1 MRPNRSLLRRTRH
14 GVIQIKT
21 SSAAMDE
28 TSLLP
33 LDSLR
38 LTGVLRMTDFTS
50 LSTSELA
57 NRIAILR
64 DNLRQLTEQAAAQSG
79 AANEERL
86 ADRIET
92 QSKELEGL
100 LKEQERRG

>member
-1 MRPNRSLLRRTRH
+1 
-14 GVIQIKT
+14 
-21 SSAAMDE
+21 
-28 TSLLP
+28 
-33 LDSLR
+33 
-38 LTGVLRMTDFTS
+38 MTDFTS

-86 ADRIET
+86 ANRIED
-92 QSKELEGL
+92 QSQELDEL
-100 LKEQERRG
+100 LKEQGRRTRK

>member
-1 MRPNRSLLRRTRH
+1 
-14 GVIQIKT
+14 
-21 SSAAMDE
+21 
-28 TSLLP
+28 
-33 LDSLR
+33 
-38 LTGVLRMTDFTS
+38 MTDFSS

-57 NRIAILR
+57 NRSAILR

-92 QSKELEGL
+92 QSKELEDL
-100 LKEQERRG
+100 LKEQERRAKK

>member
-1 MRPNRSLLRRTRH
+1 
-14 GVIQIKT
+14 
-21 SSAAMDE
+21 
-28 TSLLP
+28 
-33 LDSLR
+33 
-38 LTGVLRMTDFTS
+38 MTDFSS

-92 QSKELEGL
+92 QSKELEDL
-100 LKEQERRG
+100 LKEQERRAKK

>member
-1 MRPNRSLLRRTRH
+1 
-14 GVIQIKT
+14 
-21 SSAAMDE
+21 
-28 TSLLP
+28 
-33 LDSLR
+33 
-38 LTGVLRMTDFTS
+38 MTDFTS
-50 LSTSELA
+50 FSASELA

-86 ADRIET
+86 ANRIET
-92 QSKELEGL
+92 QSKELEDL

>member
-1 MRPNRSLLRRTRH
+1 
-14 GVIQIKT
+14 
-21 SSAAMDE
+21 
-28 TSLLP
+28 
-33 LDSLR
+33 
-38 LTGVLRMTDFTS
+38 MTDFTS

-92 QSKELEGL
+92 QSKELEEI
-100 LKEQERRG
+100 LKEQERREIGD

>member
-1 MRPNRSLLRRTRH
+1 
-14 GVIQIKT
+14 
-21 SSAAMDE
+21 
-28 TSLLP
+28 
-33 LDSLR
+33 
-38 LTGVLRMTDFTS
+38 MTDFTS

-86 ADRIET
+86 ANRIET
-92 QSKELEGL
+92 QAAELDDL
-100 LKEQERRG
+100 LKEQARRERK